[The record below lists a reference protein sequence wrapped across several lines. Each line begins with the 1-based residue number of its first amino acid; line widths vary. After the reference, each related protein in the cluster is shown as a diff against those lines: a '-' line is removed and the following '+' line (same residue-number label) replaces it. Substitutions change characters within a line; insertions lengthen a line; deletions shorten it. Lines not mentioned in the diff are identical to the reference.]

1 MSKEQEIQPR
11 IGARHGKIS
20 EGTKEHIAQSCRKLE
35 HYFDGILNCEVV
47 LDKEKYGDKVEIIV
61 KVPQHTFT
69 ASASADN
76 LYKAL
81 ADAESKVEV
90 QLRKHHD
97 KIVSHH

>member
-1 MSKEQEIQPR
+1 MQPR
-11 IGARHGKIS
+11 ISARHGKIT

-35 HYFDGILNCEVV
+35 HYFDGILDCEVV
-47 LDKEKYGDKVEIIV
+47 LDKEKNGDKVEIIV

-69 ASASADN
+69 ASAAAGN

-90 QLRKHHD
+90 QLKKHHD

>member
-1 MSKEQEIQPR
+1 MQPR
-11 IGARHGKIS
+11 ISARHGKIT
-20 EGTKEHIAQSCRKLE
+20 EGTKEHIAQSCRRVD
-35 HYFDGILNCEVV
+35 HYFDGILDCEVV
-47 LDKEKYGDKVEIIV
+47 LDKEKHGDKVEIIV

-90 QLRKHHD
+90 QLKKHHD

>member
-1 MSKEQEIQPR
+1 MQPR
-11 IGARHGKIS
+11 ISARHGKIT
-20 EGTKEHIAQSCRKLE
+20 EGTKEHITQSCRKLE
-35 HYFDGILNCEVV
+35 HYFDGILDCEVV
-47 LDKEKYGDKVEIIV
+47 LDKEKNGDKVEIIV

-69 ASASADN
+69 ASSSAGN

-90 QLRKHHD
+90 QLKKHHD

>member
-1 MSKEQEIQPR
+1 MHLR
-11 IGARHGKIS
+11 ISARHGKIT

-35 HYFDGILNCEVV
+35 HYFDGIIDCEVV
-47 LDKEKYGDKVEIIV
+47 LDKEKNGDKVEIIV
-61 KVPQHTFT
+61 KVPQHTFA

-81 ADAESKVEV
+81 ADAESKVRV
-90 QLRKHHD
+90 QLKKHHD